1 MADANPVN
9 APGGDAPGAA
19 GGAAVNAASQLSLPA
34 FWPTEPELWF
44 TTVEAAFQTK
54 NINTQRARYHHVVA
68 KLPCETL
75 VSCRDLLRAGAGGE
89 TPYTDLRN
97 RLCGTYGR
105 SKWELCNSLH
115 DHPSLGTDKPSVLMA
130 KLQSL
135 LPDGEEPNTLFQ
147 SFFLR
152 RLPEAMRQQLGAQ
165 DFNTAAAMATAADA
179 IWAARGDTGTVFA
192 ATRDPSPGRNSSP
205 RRQSNTS
212 GRNFRNSSN
221 NNDQSNN
228 TSGRSSRKPRGRSPT
243 PAGVNLCFY
252 HRRFGKKA
260 QRCENPCDW
269 SEN

>member
-1 MADANPVN
+1 MADNNPVN

-75 VSCRDLLRAGAGGE
+75 VSVRDLLRAGAGGDN
-89 TPYTDLRN
+89 PYTDLRN

-135 LPDGEEPNTLFQ
+135 LPEGEMPGILFQ

-165 DFNTAAAMATAADA
+165 DFPTAAAMATAADA

-192 ATRDPSPGRNSSP
+192 ATRDPSPGRSSSP
-205 RRQSNTS
+205 RRQSNNSSGKNFRNGNTDNS
-212 GRNFRNSSN
+212 GRN
-221 NNDQSNN
+221 
-228 TSGRSSRKPRGRSPT
+228 SRKPRGRSPT
-243 PAGVNLCFY
+243 PAGTVICFY
-252 HRRFGKKA
+252 HRMFGKKA
-260 QRCENPCDW
+260 KKCENPCDW